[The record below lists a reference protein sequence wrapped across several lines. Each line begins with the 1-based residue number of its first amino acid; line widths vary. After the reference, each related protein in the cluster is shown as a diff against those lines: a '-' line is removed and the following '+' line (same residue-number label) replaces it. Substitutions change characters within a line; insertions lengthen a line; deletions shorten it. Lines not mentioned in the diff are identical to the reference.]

1 MSAFYRTTPD
11 RFIDKSLICRVLQFT
26 GIRLGEQI
34 VMLVR
39 LSKARFHFTAV
50 VVAVASA
57 ALLALLTPSGAR
69 AQPAELQE
77 ANRLLKAGQTQQ
89 ALDRANAYLNSK
101 PKDAVGRFIRGIAQ
115 SELGKTNDAILTFQS
130 LTEDFPELPE
140 PYNNLAV
147 LYSSKGQFE
156 KARVALELAIQT
168 HPSYATAH
176 ENLGD
181 IYAKLASQAY
191 DKALQLDRANNG
203 AATKLNLVRDL
214 FSTNPKANIAPRIS
228 PTAAMAAAP
237 TAAATTAQTRPA
249 PVTSVAATA
258 PAVQPAT
265 AAAVQKSAAA
275 TAAPSL
281 APATPTAAASTA
293 DARGEVLASVNRWA
307 KAWSGRNAD
316 GYLASYSKSFAPDRG
331 QSRAAWSTARRER
344 VTTPKKI
351 SVEIV
356 DPVVQI
362 VSANEAR
369 VSFRQNYASDSLSTR
384 SRKTLTL
391 IKEDGE
397 WKISRERSG

>member
-1 MSAFYRTTPD
+1 MLFQIIPSRIKSILSTALCAVGAFFSVT
-11 RFIDKSLICRVLQFT
+11 FFAA
-26 GIRLGEQI
+26 I
-34 VMLVR
+34 V
-39 LSKARFHFTAV
+39 S
-50 VVAVASA
+50 
-57 ALLALLTPSGAR
+57 

-77 ANRLLKAGQTQQ
+77 ANRLLKAGQTRQ
-89 ALDRANAYLNSK
+89 ALDRANAYLNTK
-101 PKDAVGRFIRGIAQ
+101 PKDAVARFIRGIAQ
-115 SELGKTNDAILTFQS
+115 SELGKTNDAIQTFQS

-214 FSTNPKANIAPRIS
+214 FSTNPKANTAPRVA
-228 PTAAMAAAP
+228 PLATVAAASSAATPVTTRPSTPAVAAAP
-237 TAAATTAQTRPA
+237 SAAPTPPPKAAPPAAPATAAPTTPTPA
-249 PVTSVAATA
+249 PAATA
-258 PAVQPAT
+258 PVAT
-265 AAAVQKSAAA
+265 AGKEASAEVVAA
-275 TAAPSL
+275 
-281 APATPTAAASTA
+281 
-293 DARGEVLASVNRWA
+293 VNRWA
-307 KAWSGRNAD
+307 KAWSSRNAD
-316 GYLASYSKSFAPDRG
+316 GYLASYSKSFVPDRG
-331 QSRAAWSTARRER
+331 QSRAAWSAARRER

-362 VSANEAR
+362 VSPNEAR
-369 VSFRQNYASDSLSTR
+369 ATFRQNYSSDSLSTR

-391 IKEDGE
+391 VKEDGE

>member
-1 MSAFYRTTPD
+1 MVFRFNSSRIKSKSLAAAVAAGLFASWSFFAVSAF
-11 RFIDKSLICRVLQFT
+11 
-26 GIRLGEQI
+26 
-34 VMLVR
+34 
-39 LSKARFHFTAV
+39 
-50 VVAVASA
+50 
-57 ALLALLTPSGAR
+57 

-89 ALDRANAYLNSK
+89 ALDRANAYLNAK
-101 PKDAVGRFIRGIAQ
+101 PKDAVARFIRGIAQ

-214 FSTNPKANIAPRIS
+214 FSTNPKANTAPRVA
-228 PTAAMAAAP
+228 PLATVAAASTP
-237 TAAATTAQTRPA
+237 ATTSPAPATRPAAATPSA
-249 PVTSVAATA
+249 PVAPPAVAVAPKAAPPTA
-258 PAVQPAT
+258 PAA
-265 AAAVQKSAAA
+265 
-275 TAAPSL
+275 
-281 APATPTAAASTA
+281 APATPPAAPAA
-293 DARGEVLASVNRWA
+293 DARGDVLAAVSRWA
-307 KAWSGRNAD
+307 SAWSSRNAN
-316 GYLASYSKSFAPDRG
+316 GYLSSYSKSFAPDRG
-331 QSRAAWSTARRER
+331 QSRAAWSAARRER

-351 SVEIV
+351 TVEIV
-356 DPVVQI
+356 DPAVQI

-369 VSFRQNYASDSLSTR
+369 VTFRQNYSSDSLSTR